1 MSCNGHSQSHY
12 HSHCK
17 KNPDL
22 VFYFSSDVNKGTI
35 IDKLKFGNSV
45 LETVYGYLTDK
56 NSKNIGRLATTKMNY
71 DVNDVNKN
79 NIYDITEDKTFYLK
93 NGTIT
98 IIFPSTNTKDS
109 QGNIVSLS
117 GTTITRIVTGTG
129 VYLNKKG
136 YVKIKRKN
144 LNRKISIYFT
154 N

>member
-1 MSCNGHSQSHY
+1 MFCNGHSQSHY
-12 HSHCK
+12 HSYCK

-45 LETVYGYLTDK
+45 LETIYGSLTDK
-56 NSKNIGRLATTKMNY
+56 NSKNIGRVAANRMNY
-71 DVNDVNKN
+71 NVNDINKN
-79 NIYDITEDKTFYLK
+79 NIYDRTEDKTFYLN

-98 IIFPSTNTKDS
+98 IIFPSSNTKDS
-109 QGNIVSLS
+109 KGNFVSLS
-117 GTTITRIVTGTG
+117 GTTITRIVSGTG

-136 YVKIKRKN
+136 YVKIERKN
-144 LNRKISIYFT
+144 LNRKVSIYFT

>member
-1 MSCNGHSQSHY
+1 MSCNGHSQSHD
-12 HSHCK
+12 HSYCK

-45 LETVYGYLTDK
+45 LETIYGSLTDK
-56 NSKNIGRLATTKMNY
+56 NSKNIGRVAANRMNY
-71 DVNDVNKN
+71 NVNDLNKN
-79 NIYDITEDKTFYLK
+79 NIYDRTEDKTFYLN

-98 IIFPSTNTKDS
+98 IIFPSSNTKDS
-109 QGNIVSLS
+109 KGNFVSLS
-117 GTTITRIVTGTG
+117 GTTITRIVSGTG

-136 YVKIKRKN
+136 YVKIERKN
-144 LNRKISIYFT
+144 LNRKVSIYFT